1 MELSKKQD
9 ILVYGAG
16 TFFKEKKKMLQQY
29 YNIKAIIDKNKGGVY
44 ENWKIIKISECHDF
58 IYEKIVIMVE
68 NVRTVFLIIRDL
80 LNDGIESNR
89 IIWGGIYGAY
99 GDIYDEVKILS
110 DGKICVS
117 KNGIKVAV
125 SSTDEF
131 NNVYETLVEEC
142 YHYRINNNKKDVV
155 IDVGMNVGDATLY
168 FLAGDKVEKVY
179 AYEPFYK
186 TFQDA
191 KRNLKDYLDNEDRL
205 EIFQYGLSDVTEYR
219 EITYNEDMT
228 CGMSTQKAEEL
239 DKYNVYKFYYDNGYA
254 EQQKE
259 RIEKISVINAADV
272 LKPIIQKYRKSHNI
286 VLKMDCEGEEYGII
300 ELLNREGILHEID
313 FMMLEWHYQGKESIL
328 RELSK
333 AGFSYLCTAQRENMG
348 SLSAWHDG
356 GRSS

>member
-1 MELSKKQD
+1 MNKQD
-9 ILVYGAG
+9 VLIYGAG
-16 TFFKEKKKMLQQY
+16 NFFNKNKEALQRQ
-29 YNIKAIIDKNKGGVY
+29 YNIKAIIDKNKEGFV
-44 ENWKIIKISECHDF
+44 ENYKIIRVSECVSYT
-58 IYEKIVIMVE
+58 YEKIIIMVE
-68 NVRTVFLIIRDL
+68 NVQSCFTIISDL
-80 LNDGIESNR
+80 LKSGVSSEKIVY
-89 IIWGGIYGAY
+89 GGVHYGVYADKY
-99 GDIYDEVKILS
+99 DDIQILP
-110 DGKICVS
+110 DGKLCVNKS
-117 KNGIKVAV
+117 GIKVAV
-125 SSTDEF
+125 GSIDEF

-142 YHYRINNNKKDVV
+142 YHYRINNGKKDVV

-254 EQQKE
+254 EQKKE
-259 RIEKISVINAADV
+259 RIEKISVIKAADV

-300 ELLNREGILHEID
+300 ELLNREGILQEID

-356 GRSS
+356 GRSN